1 VQPGEVVNAGKLRI
15 GRFGGEAIIADE
27 LADDGSVLL
36 LDVGTVVL
44 LLGAAARKS
53 DALAPTVAA
62 CRFGNTLRR

>member
-1 VQPGEVVNAGKLRI
+1 MRQAS
-15 GRFGGEAIIADE
+15 FGGEAIIADE

-44 LLGAAARKS
+44 LPGAAARKS

-62 CRFGNTLRR
+62 CRIGNTLRR